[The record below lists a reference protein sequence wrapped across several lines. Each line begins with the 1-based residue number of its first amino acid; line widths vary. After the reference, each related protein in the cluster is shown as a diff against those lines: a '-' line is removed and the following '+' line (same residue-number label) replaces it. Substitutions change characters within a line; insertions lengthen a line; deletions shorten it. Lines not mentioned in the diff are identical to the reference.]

1 MIEKQLNVRLMISS
15 NILFMDNS
23 VYTCDNCPHPNI
35 MCCHNCPNEHL
46 DDEEWFNKYIKK

>member
-1 MIEKQLNVRLMISS
+1 MA
-15 NILFMDNS
+15 NS
-23 VYTCDNCPHPNI
+23 VYNCDNCPHPNI